1 MMTEKQ
7 LTIETREQ
15 KHQPVLSIRMNTKA
29 ENLPVVIGESYAKI
43 ARYLEEL
50 DVEPA
55 GPPFVAYYNLDM
67 ENLDVEM
74 GFPVDDVVPGDHDMC
89 PGEIVEGKVVSCM
102 YEGPYEGMAAV
113 YEKMNEYIRD
123 KGFTATGVAYETYYN
138 SPDDVRSHDELLTRI
153 DLPVHG

>member
-1 MMTEKQ
+1 MMKEKQ

-15 KHQPVLSIRMNTKA
+15 KHQPVLSIRMNTRV
-29 ENLPVVIGESYAKI
+29 ENLPSVIGESYEKI

-50 DVEPA
+50 DVEAA
-55 GPPFVAYYNLDM
+55 GSPFVAYYNMDM

-89 PGEIVEGKVVSCM
+89 PGEIGEGKVISCM
-102 YEGPYEGMAAV
+102 YEGPYEGMSAV

-123 KGFTATGVAYETYYN
+123 KGFTAKGIAYETYYN
-138 SPDDVRSHDELLTRI
+138 PPDEVRSTEELLTRI
-153 DLPVHG
+153 DLPVS